1 MTEVAEQTSESSQ
14 VAESPVSFVGEDGN
28 FTENWMEV
36 AGIPEDL
43 RGNQTLQTT
52 KNLSGLAS
60 QLVNSQKMIGKT
72 ADMVLLPNEKS
83 TETEWNE
90 FHSKMGR
97 PDTPDEYEISHI
109 EDIGEIDADTELAFK
124 NLAHSIGM
132 KPADVQK
139 LIELDD
145 ARIMGMRQ
153 AAEEARTQE
162 TQAAEEALKKQ
173 WGGAYE
179 ERLHLA
185 NRMIEENVS
194 DENKPALLDA
204 IGNNPQVADFLANIA
219 KKFVEHKIISAE
231 VDQPTPTEALAQVEE
246 LRNTPGYITGEL
258 ANTSPAR
265 YKQITQDIAALYQ
278 KAYPDK

>member
-1 MTEVAEQTSESSQ
+1 
-14 VAESPVSFVGEDGN
+14 
-28 FTENWMEV
+28 
-36 AGIPEDL
+36 
-43 RGNQTLQTT
+43 
-52 KNLSGLAS
+52 
-60 QLVNSQKMIGKT
+60 
-72 ADMVLLPNEKS
+72 
-83 TETEWNE
+83 
-90 FHSKMGR
+90 
-97 PDTPDEYEISHI
+97 
-109 EDIGEIDADTELAFK
+109 
-124 NLAHSIGM
+124 M

-153 AAEEARTQE
+153 SIEEAKVQE
-162 TQAAEEALKKQ
+162 TQAAEEAFKKQ